1 MADATYGP
9 NVYKDQGGNRLV
21 VAPGGELLI
30 EGAVRGLIK
39 GYAYYVDSATGS
51 NSNDGLTWTTAV
63 ATLDYAVGLC
73 TAGRGDIIYVAPGH
87 AETITAANAIDLDVA
102 GITVQGIGAGTLKP
116 TITFGTATTA
126 TIRVNAANVSVRN
139 LRLVSNIDDLAL
151 MVNVNEQYCTIEGV
165 DFVSSSTKEVLNFLT
180 IATTKDYL
188 FVRNCR
194 FEQPTDP
201 TGTDGAAGT
210 GAFYCVDSENLLFED
225 CWFIG
230 NFETA
235 IFHNKTT
242 ACKHLWVRNC
252 FGIQALSGAEPF
264 QLVAGATG
272 GTVGGGFITP
282 AETAATEATLCGTV
296 GDGFFFLG
304 GTTFGNDGGAGGQG
318 GIVPATAS

>member
-1 MADATYGP
+1 MADASYP
-9 NVYKDQGGNRLV
+9 NVYIEQGANRLV
-21 VAPGGELLI
+21 VGPNAELLI
-30 EGAVRGLIK
+30 EGAVRGIIK
-39 GYAYYVDSATGS
+39 GRVFYVDSAVGS
-51 NSNDGLTWTTAV
+51 NSNDGTTWSKAV
-63 ATLDYAVGLC
+63 ATIDYAVGLC
-73 TAGRGDIIYVAPGH
+73 TAGRGDVILVAPGH

-102 GITVQGIGAGTLKP
+102 GITVQGLGTGTLKP

-126 TIRVNAANVSVRN
+126 TVRVNAANVTVRN
-139 LRLVSNIDDLAL
+139 LRFVSAIDSLAL
-151 MVNVNEQYCTIEGV
+151 MVNVNEQYCTIE
-165 DFVSSSTKEVLNFLT
+165 DCAFVSASTVECLNFLAL
-180 IATTKDYL
+180 ATTYDYL
-188 FVRNCR
+188 FVRRCR

-201 TGTDGAAGT
+201 TGTDGGAGT
-210 GAFYCVDSENLLFED
+210 GAFYCVDSENILFD
-225 CWFIG
+225 TCWFIG

-235 IFHNKTT
+235 IFHNRTT
-242 ACKHLWVRNC
+242 ACKHLWVINC

-318 GIVPATAS
+318 GIAPTPAS